1 MSTEL
6 PEKYDGDLVQIGRGY
21 EDLKELYDRVR
32 DMDQFNEDPTAAS
45 YEDATE
51 FVNAIKELVPG
62 ESDDVHLEEERS
74 NQLEA
79 QSLDS
84 FEDEHGVFYL
94 YNPEGAA
101 EEYIQF
107 F

>member
-6 PEKYDGDLVQIGRGY
+6 PDKFDGDLVKIGRGY
-21 EDLKELYDRVR
+21 EDLRAIYDRVR
-32 DMDQFNEDPTAAS
+32 DVDMYNEDPTAAD

-62 ESDDVHLEEERS
+62 EVDEDHLEQERS

-79 QSLDS
+79 SSLDS
-84 FEDEHGVFYL
+84 FEDENGVFYL
-94 YNPEGAA
+94 YNPEGPA
-101 EEYIQF
+101 EEYLQF

>member
-6 PEKYDGDLVQIGRGY
+6 PDNFDGELVKIGRGY
-21 EDLKELYDRVR
+21 EDLRAIYDRVR
-32 DMDQFNEDPTAAS
+32 DVDMYNEDPTAAD

-62 ESDDVHLEEERS
+62 EVDEDHLEQERS

-79 QSLDS
+79 SSLDS
-84 FEDEHGVFYL
+84 FEDENGVFYL
-94 YNPEGAA
+94 YNPEGPA
-101 EEYIQF
+101 EEYLQF

>member
-6 PEKYDGDLVQIGRGY
+6 PDNFDGDLVKIGRGY
-21 EDLKELYDRVR
+21 EDLRAIYDRVR
-32 DMDQFNEDPTAAS
+32 DVDMYNEDPTAAD

-62 ESDDVHLEEERS
+62 EVDEDHLEQERS

-79 QSLDS
+79 SSLDS
-84 FEDEHGVFYL
+84 FEDENGVFYL
-94 YNPEGAA
+94 YNPEGPA
-101 EEYIQF
+101 EEYLQF

>member
-6 PEKYDGDLVQIGRGY
+6 PDNFDGDLVKIGRGY
-21 EDLKELYDRVR
+21 EDLRAIYDRVR
-32 DMDQFNEDPTAAS
+32 DVDMYNEDPTAAD

-62 ESDDVHLEEERS
+62 EVDEDHLEQERS

-79 QSLDS
+79 SSLDS
-84 FEDEHGVFYL
+84 FEDENGVFYL
-94 YNPEGAA
+94 YNPEGTA
-101 EEYIQF
+101 EEYLQF

>member
-6 PEKYDGDLVQIGRGY
+6 PDKFDGELVKIGRGY
-21 EDLKELYDRVR
+21 EDLRAIYDRVR
-32 DMDQFNEDPTAAS
+32 DLEGYNEDPSAAS

-62 ESDDVHLEEERS
+62 EEDEDHLLEERS

-79 QSLDS
+79 DSLDC
-84 FEDEHGVFYL
+84 FEDEDGVFYL
-94 YNPEGAA
+94 YNPEGPA
-101 EEYIQF
+101 EEYLQF

>member
-6 PEKYDGDLVQIGRGY
+6 PDNFDGDLVKIGRGY
-21 EDLKELYDRVR
+21 EDLRAIYDRVR
-32 DMDQFNEDPTAAS
+32 DVDMYNEDPTAAD

-62 ESDDVHLEEERS
+62 EVDEDHLEQERS
-74 NQLEA
+74 NQVNA
-79 QSLDS
+79 SSLDS
-84 FEDEHGVFYL
+84 FTDENGVFYL
-94 YNPEGAA
+94 YNPEEA
-101 EEYIQF
+101 EEYLQF

>member
-6 PEKYDGDLVQIGRGY
+6 PERYDGDLVQIGRG
-21 EDLKELYDRVR
+21 
-32 DMDQFNEDPTAAS
+32 

-84 FEDEHGVFYL
+84 FEDEHGTFYL